1 MSPVIEKSKNLIEQ
15 LITSQILVGLD
26 IGFKTIGIAVSDIS
40 FTIATPLNTVSRK
53 GTKKDLPKI
62 KDFLNEYNIG
72 GFIVGLPLSLDG
84 NENEQTNK
92 IRKFSIELQSF
103 FSIPFEFWDERY
115 SSDIIFKELRKS
127 DFSSSKIKKKLDQQS
142 AAYILQGYLDKYR
155 NTL

>member
-1 MSPVIEKSKNLIEQ
+1 MSPVIEKSNNLIER

-26 IGFKTIGIAVSDIS
+26 IGYKTIGIAVSDRS

-62 KDFLNEYNIG
+62 KEFLNEYNIG
-72 GFIVGLPLSLDG
+72 GFIVGLPLSLNG
-84 NENEQTNK
+84 NENEQTSK

-103 FSIPFEFWDERY
+103 FSVPFEFWDERY
-115 SSDIIFKELRKS
+115 SSDIIFKELKKS